1 MGAELTDSSRN
12 SFRTHE
18 PANLVPDLSGYNL
31 YSTDLALQEA
41 VRRQGA
47 QAHEAEL
54 LQYGELLGSEKWIR
68 LAEASHTHPP
78 ELNAFDRQ
86 GRRID
91 RVEFHPGWHAVMRL
105 QREHRLVTQPFSDHR
120 PGAWAAYAAG
130 FMMHAQLEPGSQCPA
145 SMTFASIP
153 VLQKEPAL
161 FARIKDQLY
170 ATEYDERDLP
180 LARKRSIWIGMGMT
194 EKQGGSDVRSN
205 TTRATPLQGEGRG
218 SAYELV
224 GHKWFFSA
232 PMCDAH
238 LVTARTES
246 GLSCFFVPR
255 FRPDGT
261 KNPICIQRLKN
272 KVGNRS
278 NSGSEVEFQGAY
290 GVMVGEEG
298 RGIPTIIEMATYT
311 RLNCVMGAAGLTRQ
325 CVVQAIH
332 YARRRRAF
340 GKLLVDQ
347 PLMRNVLADMAL
359 ESEAATHLMMR
370 LTQAFARA
378 GDDPLEEAYKRIVT
392 PAAKLWVSKRSIEL
406 SAEAMEVFGGNGY
419 VDDGPM
425 GRLFRESPVISI
437 WEGSGNVMAL
447 DMLRA
452 IAREPAAMHALMSD
466 IGRMVRG
473 DAVVRGPLERFQAE
487 LRRHDAEALE
497 SQARR
502 HAQRLTLLL
511 QAGLM
516 RECAPAEAADAFIE
530 SRFDA
535 EWGRVFGLLPR
546 HEQQPRLIERAFPA

>member
-1 MGAELTDSSRN
+1 MTAEPQDSVRGG
-12 SFRTHE
+12 FRTHE
-18 PANLVPDLSGYNL
+18 PANLVTDLIDYNL
-31 YSTDLALQEA
+31 YSSDLALQDA

-47 QAHEAEL
+47 AAREPEL
-54 LQYGELLGSEKWIR
+54 LKYGALLGSAAVIG
-68 LAEASHTHPP
+68 AADASHRHPP
-78 ELNAFDRQ
+78 ELHSFDRQ

-105 QREHRLVTQPFSDHR
+105 QREHGLVTQPFSDSR
-120 PGAWAAYAAG
+120 PGAWTAYAAG
-130 FMMHAQLEPGSQCPA
+130 FMMHAQIEPGSQCPA
-145 SMTFASIP
+145 SMTFASVP

-161 FARIKDQLY
+161 FAQIKDQLY
-170 ATEYDERDLP
+170 ACEYDERDLP
-180 LARKRSIWIGMGMT
+180 LSQKQSIWIGMGMT
-194 EKQGGSDVRSN
+194 EKQGGSDVRAN
-205 TTRATPLQGEGRG
+205 TTRAIPVAGEGRG
-218 SAYELV
+218 AAYELV

-238 LVTARTES
+238 LVTARTAK

-255 FRPDGT
+255 FRPDGSN
-261 KNPICIQRLKN
+261 NPIHIQRLKD

-278 NSGSEVEFQGAY
+278 NSSSEVEFQGAY
-290 GVMVGEEG
+290 GIMIGEEG

-332 YARRRRAF
+332 YARQRKAF

-370 LTQAFARA
+370 LTQAFAHA
-378 GDDPLEEAYKRIVT
+378 GEGSLEGAYKRIVT
-392 PAAKLWVSKRSIEL
+392 PAAKLWVAKRSIEL

-452 IAREPAAMHALMSD
+452 IAHEPAAVDALLTD
-466 IGRMVRG
+466 LHRMLHG
-473 DAVVRGPLERFQAE
+473 DSAALRVLESFQTD
-487 LRRHDAEALE
+487 LRAHSTDALE

-502 HAQRLTLLL
+502 YAQRLVLLL

-516 RECAPAEAADAFIE
+516 RECAPTEIADAFIE

-535 EWGRVFGLLPR
+535 EWGRMFGLLAHDESQTR
-546 HEQQPRLIERAFPA
+546 IIARAFPT

>member
-1 MGAELTDSSRN
+1 MSAERIDSAPTT
-12 SFRTHE
+12 FRTHE
-18 PANLVPDLSGYNL
+18 PANLGTDLCGYNL
-31 YSTDLALQEA
+31 YRTDLALQES
-41 VRRQGA
+41 VRRHGGA
-47 QAHEAEL
+47 AHEAEL
-54 LQYGELLGSEKWIR
+54 VQYGEVLGSEAFIEQ
-68 LAEASHTHPP
+68 AEASHRHPP
-78 ELNAFDRQ
+78 ELVAFDRQ
-86 GRRID
+86 GRRLD
-91 RVEFHPGWHAVMRL
+91 RVNFHPGWHAVMRQ
-105 QREHRLVTQPFSDHR
+105 QREHRLVTQPFSDPR
-120 PGAWAAYAAG
+120 PGAWVAYAAG
-130 FMMHAQLEPGSQCPA
+130 FMMHAQIEPGSQCPA

-161 FARIKDQLY
+161 FARLRDQLY

-180 LARKRSIWIGMGMT
+180 LEQKKSIWIGMGMT
-194 EKQGGSDVRSN
+194 EKQGGSDVRAN
-205 TTRATPLQGEGRG
+205 TTRATPLQGAGRG
-218 SAYELV
+218 AAYEIV

-238 LVTARTES
+238 LITARTEN

-255 FRPDGT
+255 FRPDGS
-261 KNPICIQRLKN
+261 KNPVCIQRLKN

-278 NSGSEVEFQGAY
+278 NASSEVEFLGAY

-311 RLNCVMGAAGLTRQ
+311 RLNCVMGATGLTRQ

-332 YARRRRAF
+332 YARHRKAF
-340 GKLLVDQ
+340 GKRLVEQ

-378 GDDPLEEAYKRIVT
+378 DDPLEGAYKRIVT
-392 PAAKLWVSKRSIEL
+392 PAAKLWLSKRSIEL

-425 GRLFRESPVISI
+425 GRMFRESPVISI

-452 IAREPAAMHALMSD
+452 ITREPEAVSALLTD
-466 IGRMVRG
+466 LTRMLRG
-473 DAVVRGPLERFQAE
+473 DAALRGQVERLQAA
-487 LRRHDAEALE
+487 LRQRDDEAME
-497 SQARR
+497 AQARR
-502 HAQRLTLLL
+502 HAQRLILLL

-516 RECAPAEAADAFIE
+516 RECAPVEAADAFIE

-535 EWGRVFGLLPR
+535 EWGRVFGLMPR
-546 HEQQPRLIERAFPA
+546 HEQRSRLIERAFPS